1 MRKENKEE
9 LSYLLISRILMN
21 SSNIEEENITNMSV
35 TLIINLNVRL
45 NTFVQIETIFFI
57 F

>member
-45 NTFVQIETIFFI
+45 NTFVQIETTFFT